1 MMISSYAFY
10 TTLLWLIAIE
20 REVFFFNQTGYGLLN
35 DRLEIV
41 LGSYKVAVQV
51 AIKRMDISK
60 DILKIVVTFRDFCQI
75 SYFQKMKSRKTK

>member
-20 REVFFFNQTGYGLLN
+20 REVFFFNKTGYGLLN

-51 AIKRMDISK
+51 VIKN
-60 DILKIVVTFRDFCQI
+60 
-75 SYFQKMKSRKTK
+75 KTNIII